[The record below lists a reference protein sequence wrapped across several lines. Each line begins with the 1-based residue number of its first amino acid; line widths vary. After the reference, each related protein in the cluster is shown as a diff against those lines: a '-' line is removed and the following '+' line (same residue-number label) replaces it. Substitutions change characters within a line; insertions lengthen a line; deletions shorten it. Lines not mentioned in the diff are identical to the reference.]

1 MTTGM
6 LGGQW
11 AWNVTVASEFSLSF
25 EWSLQLPCLLSLG
38 LDGFR
43 ARTCQIPL
51 RDQNCC
57 HSESGLFLHLPAQ
70 PLWPLQPTLLGLL
83 IWRFGPGHRCDFA
96 FGLGPGQKEE
106 LWKCLGAHV
115 PWLLVL
121 ILEMYVILCGE
132 CMLPKLQHAISV
144 LRSTPSQFSFFH
156 ERACV
161 NTRVFIDY
169 LATRAWMT
177 GPMLRCIHGMLR
189 GSGWSRAMPTGL

>member
-70 PLWPLQPTLLGLL
+70 PL
-83 IWRFGPGHRCDFA
+83 
-96 FGLGPGQKEE
+96 
-106 LWKCLGAHV
+106 
-115 PWLLVL
+115 
-121 ILEMYVILCGE
+121 
-132 CMLPKLQHAISV
+132 
-144 LRSTPSQFSFFH
+144 
-156 ERACV
+156 
-161 NTRVFIDY
+161 
-169 LATRAWMT
+169 
-177 GPMLRCIHGMLR
+177 
-189 GSGWSRAMPTGL
+189 